1 MVNCVLNTPLN
12 YYTILHSIYIIGSI
26 YLHDKQSVMHL
37 IMQFWEKFHVKPF
50 MQVFCYFSILFMKG
64 LRVLVSGQFP
74 DGHFLDQLFPKGLFL
89 DGQFPEGQGPE
100 KRIPW
105 KDISLTDSSLNH
117 ISPNGYFPKSLVLF
131 QDSKS
136 DWYELNKFK
145 VNLIW

>member
-12 YYTILHSIYIIGSI
+12 YYTILQSIYVIGSI
-26 YLHDKQSVMHL
+26 YLYDKQSVMHL

-50 MQVFCYFSILFMKG
+50 MQVFCYFSTLSMKG

-74 DGHFLDQLFPKGLFL
+74 DGHFLDQIFPN
-89 DGQFPEGQGPE
+89 GQFPEGQGPE

-105 KDISLTDSSLNH
+105 KDISPTDSSPYH
-117 ISPNGYFPKSLVLF
+117 ISLNGYFPKSHVLF
-131 QDSKS
+131 QESKS